1 MQKIMRLQRIQRA
14 LEGACMQHLV
24 VSGSAE
30 EPLANGAL
38 LSYHLTTILI
48 IIISII
54 SRRSVLKIQ
63 VSLNNEICHQ
73 RNSKQISYLNVAL
86 LMIPNNP
93 RSCNLNIIIRRRLNT
108 N

>member
-1 MQKIMRLQRIQRA
+1 MRLLRIQRA
-14 LEGACMQHLV
+14 LGGVCMQHSV

-30 EPLANGAL
+30 EPPANGAL

-54 SRRSVLKIQ
+54 SSRSLPKIQ

-73 RNSKQISYLNVAL
+73 RNSKQISYLNVAR
-86 LMIPNNP
+86 LMTSNNP
-93 RSCNLNIIIRRRLNT
+93 QSGNLNIIIRPRLNT

>member
-1 MQKIMRLQRIQRA
+1 MRLLRIQRA
-14 LEGACMQHLV
+14 LGGVCMQHSV

-30 EPLANGAL
+30 EPPANGAL

-54 SRRSVLKIQ
+54 SSRSLPKIQ

-73 RNSKQISYLNVAL
+73 RNSKQISYLNVAR
-86 LMIPNNP
+86 LMTSNNP
-93 RSCNLNIIIRRRLNT
+93 QSCNLNIIIRPRLNT

>member
-1 MQKIMRLQRIQRA
+1 MP
-14 LEGACMQHLV
+14 HLV

-30 EPLANGAL
+30 EPPANGAL
-38 LSYHLTTILI
+38 QFCHLTTILI

-54 SRRSVLKIQ
+54 SRHSLPKTQ

-73 RNSKQISYLNVAL
+73 RNSKQTTSYLNVAL

-93 RSCNLNIIIRRRLNT
+93 HSCSLNLIIRRRLRNT

>member
-1 MQKIMRLQRIQRA
+1 MRLLRIQRA
-14 LEGACMQHLV
+14 LGGVCMQHSV

-30 EPLANGAL
+30 EPPANGAL

-63 VSLNNEICHQ
+63 VTLNNEICHQ
-73 RNSKQISYLNVAL
+73 RNSKQISYLNVAR
-86 LMIPNNP
+86 LMTSNNP
-93 RSCNLNIIIRRRLNT
+93 QSGNLNIIIRPRLNT